1 MTWEEYVEQ
10 ANAQELMSAYKEL
23 VQRKTRKEMNQQVTA

>member
-10 ANAQELMSAYKEL
+10 ASAEELMSAYKEL
-23 VQRKTRKEMNQQVTA
+23 VQRKTRQEMNQQVTA